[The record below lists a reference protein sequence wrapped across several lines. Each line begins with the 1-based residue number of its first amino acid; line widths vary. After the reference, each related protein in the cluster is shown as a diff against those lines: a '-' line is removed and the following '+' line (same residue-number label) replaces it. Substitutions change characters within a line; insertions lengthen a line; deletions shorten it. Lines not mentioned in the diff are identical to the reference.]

1 MYISLSMKRYQTEK
15 IIQDLPKK
23 IVFLVGPRQVGKT
36 WLAKEI
42 ASGFENAVYLN
53 YDHLSDREIIRKEAW
68 REKTALLILDE
79 LHKMPDWKNYLKG
92 VFDTRQPHLKILVTG
107 SARLDFLRQS
117 GDSLTGRFFTHRL
130 LPFSLRELEGTP
142 FADGLER
149 LIERSGFP
157 EPFLAGDPLDAERWR
172 RQYVDGLVR
181 ADILDFETIHD
192 LRAMMLLLA
201 MLRQRVGSPIS
212 HTSIARDIGIS
223 PSTVIKY
230 LQILEALYIIFR
242 VTPWSHNIARSLLKE
257 PKIYFFDTGMVDG
270 NAGVRFENCFAV
282 SLLKHLYGLA
292 DYRGEEGG
300 LYYMRTKDGREVD
313 FCLVKKNTPETLLEC
328 KISEKTVSPHLH
340 YFCEKY
346 RLKGVQAVQE
356 LRTERSAGDFIEVRR
371 AAQYLKEL
379 SM

>member
-1 MYISLSMKRYQTEK
+1 MKRSQTEK

-42 ASGFENAVYLN
+42 AKGFENAVYLN
-53 YDHLSDREIIRKEAW
+53 YDHQGDREVIKKEAW
-68 REKTALLILDE
+68 REKTELLVLDE

-92 VFDTRQPHLKILVTG
+92 VFDTRQPNLKILVTG
-107 SARLDFLRQS
+107 SARLDFMRQS
-117 GDSLTGRFFTHRL
+117 GDSLAGRFFTHRL
-130 LPFSLRELEGTP
+130 LPFSLRELEGTQ
-142 FADGLER
+142 FAGNLER

-157 EPFLAGDPLDAERWR
+157 EPFLAGDPPDAERWR

-181 ADILDFETIHD
+181 ADILDFEAIHD

-201 MLRQRVGSPIS
+201 MLRQRVGSPVS

-230 LQILEALYIIFR
+230 LQILEALYIVFR

-270 NAGVRFENCFAV
+270 SAGIRFENCMAV
-282 SLLKHLYGLA
+282 SLVKHLYGLA
-292 DYRGEEGG
+292 DYRGEESG
-300 LYYMRTKDGREVD
+300 LFYVRTKDGREID
-313 FCLVKKNTPETLLEC
+313 FCLVKKNELEALIEC
-328 KISEKTVSPHLH
+328 KSSENTVSPHLH
-340 YFCEKY
+340 YFCGKY
-346 RLKGVQAVQE
+346 RLKGVQVVQE
-356 LRTERSAGDFIEVRR
+356 LRTERSAAGGLIEVRR
-371 AAQYLKEL
+371 ASEYINEL
-379 SM
+379 FM